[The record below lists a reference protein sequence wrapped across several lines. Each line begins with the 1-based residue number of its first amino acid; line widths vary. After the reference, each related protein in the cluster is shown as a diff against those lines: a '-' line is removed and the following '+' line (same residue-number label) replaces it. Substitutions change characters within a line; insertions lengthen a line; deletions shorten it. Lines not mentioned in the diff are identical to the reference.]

1 MGQGRASSKKA
12 ARLNAGRPSAYEPA
26 SIKHKKHAVLG
37 QRERGRAE
45 STVQP
50 CKRTKEIRLQT
61 LLVEHQQQGRTN
73 VFVDRRFGEGDES
86 LPQEDKLI
94 SRFQRERQRQAC
106 SSKFALAEEEGNNL
120 ELTHGGRAL
129 GEMEDG
135 EIADEADLGHDEV
148 DEGAERLAGGFG
160 SSNFIKAV
168 HFGVGKGAEVTAKK
182 TLEEAIAQHK
192 LARHGRKEL
201 KVQERSLVEQLDAD
215 FSEIRRLIFAS
226 SLTTGVPKGA
236 TPAPAKKLE
245 FRGDK
250 AQASVVWDDFDT
262 TMRLLG
268 GEMRAQPSDRLLN
281 DSERVIIEQQ
291 RLEKLELERLH
302 RMQAASERQE
312 GGHRLTDD
320 DLTETLALHIAPR
333 LELRDGKLQLHD
345 GNNGCVAVVEDK
357 EDVKEAEV
365 EEEED
370 CGEEAREE
378 VREEIEDTELDDE
391 EVPGSEQEGKKEGK
405 EQGKEQG
412 KQEGQDVTY
421 GSAKSSELP
430 YVFACP
436 RTQKELDKL
445 LALAKGSVRK
455 RPPLPP
461 PYSSSPP
468 RPFIPSPLPPTT
480 PAIQFHP
487 D

>member
-1 MGQGRASSKKA
+1 
-12 ARLNAGRPSAYEPA
+12 PSAYEPA

-192 LARHGRKEL
+192 LARHDRKEL

-215 FSEIRRLIFAS
+215 
-226 SLTTGVPKGA
+226 
-236 TPAPAKKLE
+236 
-245 FRGDK
+245 
-250 AQASVVWDDFDT
+250 
-262 TMRLLG
+262 
-268 GEMRAQPSDRLLN
+268 
-281 DSERVIIEQQ
+281 
-291 RLEKLELERLH
+291 
-302 RMQAASERQE
+302 
-312 GGHRLTDD
+312 
-320 DLTETLALHIAPR
+320 
-333 LELRDGKLQLHD
+333 
-345 GNNGCVAVVEDK
+345 
-357 EDVKEAEV
+357 
-365 EEEED
+365 
-370 CGEEAREE
+370 
-378 VREEIEDTELDDE
+378 
-391 EVPGSEQEGKKEGK
+391 
-405 EQGKEQG
+405 
-412 KQEGQDVTY
+412 
-421 GSAKSSELP
+421 
-430 YVFACP
+430 
-436 RTQKELDKL
+436 
-445 LALAKGSVRK
+445 
-455 RPPLPP
+455 
-461 PYSSSPP
+461 
-468 RPFIPSPLPPTT
+468 
-480 PAIQFHP
+480 
-487 D
+487 